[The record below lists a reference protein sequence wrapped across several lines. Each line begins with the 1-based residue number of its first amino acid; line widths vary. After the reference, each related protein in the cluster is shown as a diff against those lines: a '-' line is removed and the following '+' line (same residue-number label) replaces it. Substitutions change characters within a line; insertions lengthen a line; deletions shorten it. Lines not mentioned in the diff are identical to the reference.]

1 MKLLVLSPSSGD
13 AISEPFIV
21 TKLFELGL
29 ETFHLRKPRYST
41 REMTEYL
48 DKIPARFHN
57 RIVIH
62 SHHMLALKYNLKG
75 IHLTRTHLQKKIRLW
90 INLRLI
96 RLKRPHITIS
106 TSFRKLASLY
116 EEDNIYSYVFL
127 SPIFD
132 SISGKFQAG
141 FNEHSLR
148 AAIKKTPF
156 QIIAR
161 GGVDSLK
168 ITKVTDVG
176 FAGLVLG
183 SSLWKLPDPVQEFVL
198 FLDELKRL
206 EIKPE

>member
-13 AISEPFIV
+13 SISEPPIV

-29 ETFHLRKPRYST
+29 ETFHLRKPRYT
-41 REMTEYL
+41 TKEMTDYIEQ
-48 DKIPARFHN
+48 IPPRFHD

-62 SHHMLALKYNLKG
+62 SHHLLALKFNLKG
-75 IHLTRTHLQKKIRLW
+75 VHLTRTHLQRKVRLW
-90 INLRLI
+90 INLRII
-96 RLKRPHITIS
+96 RLKRGNITVS

-116 EEDNIYSYVFL
+116 EEENVYSYVFL

-132 SISGKFQAG
+132 TISGKFQAG

-156 QIIAR
+156 KIIAR

-168 ITKVTDVG
+168 IAKVIDVG
-176 FAGLVLG
+176 FSGFVM
-183 SSLWKLPDPVQEFVL
+183 SSALWKSQDPVNEFIL
-198 FLDELKRL
+198 LLDELKRQNIQL
-206 EIKPE
+206 T